1 MSYLEKISSPTL
13 LIDEK
18 ICRNNFRRMSEK
30 ASRHHMKLIPHFKT
44 PQSRAIGKW
53 AKDFGIEEI
62 TVSSV
67 KMAEYLSGQGW
78 KNIHIAFPFNILE
91 TKRLNTLAGKQ
102 NVSVQLVNEKVAYHL
117 ANNLEHSV
125 GFFIEIDAGYGRTGV
140 QANNRNAIDAIL
152 SAAKASDKL
161 HFKGFYI
168 HPGHSY
174 YNDANVEKIYEETRT
189 ALHGLKESYRAQ
201 YPGLVTRVGDTPG
214 CSKMED
220 FGDID
225 EMGPGNFIFY
235 DLVQESLGSC
245 RKEDIAVALAVP
257 VVDIN
262 YSKGEILVHGGGV
275 HLSKDVLPEGNE
287 GKNFGE
293 VVLLEE
299 NGWTIPAERSYLKSI
314 SQEHG
319 IIKASDELLSKVKIG
334 DVLGILP
341 IHSCMTA
348 DCMKG
353 YLSISGEK
361 LDHAEGG

>member
-1 MSYLEKISSPTL
+1 MSYLDNISSPTL

-18 ICRNNFRRMSEK
+18 ICRNNLQRMSEK

-44 PQSRAIGKW
+44 PQSRTIGEW

-62 TVSSV
+62 TVSSI
-67 KMAEYLSGQGW
+67 KLAEYLAGLGW

-91 TKRLNTLAGKQ
+91 TKRLNVLAKKQ
-102 NVSVQLVNEKVAYHL
+102 NVSVQLVNEKVADYL
-117 ANNLEHSV
+117 AKNLEHSV

-140 QANNRNAIDAIL
+140 ETDNREAIEAIL
-152 SAAKASDKL
+152 SAAKTSDKL

-174 YNDANVEKIYEETRT
+174 YSNSDIEKIYTETRA
-189 ALHGLKESYRAQ
+189 ALHSLKESYRKR
-201 YPGLVTRVGDTPG
+201 YPELVTRVGDTPG

-220 FGDID
+220 FGDVD

-235 DLVQESLGSC
+235 DLVQVSLGSC

-275 HLSKDVLPEGNE
+275 HLSKDFLLEGSD

-299 NGWTIPAERSYLKSI
+299 NGWTIPEDRSYIKSI

-319 IIKASDELLSKVKIG
+319 IIKASVELLEKVQIG
-334 DVLGILP
+334 DILGILP
-341 IHSCMTA
+341 VHSCMTA